1 MRCDPRG
8 FTHSAP
14 APAAFT
20 MVELI
25 IAAAILAIAIS
36 ALLGSFIGQVTLNEH
51 SRNLTW
57 AINDATRVM
66 EQVRVQ
72 NMSPCVGGNVPSA
85 AAPSGFAS
93 WDAWLA
99 GPPSPAVP
107 AGGGGKSIQPDPA
120 TNELLTV
127 TCRNQSNTAFCVAGD
142 DPIRLSVA
150 VCWRHRTRT
159 IGECTW
165 DGVNLAANPS
175 AGGDPTVTE
184 SPTMLTTIMTCRQ

>member
-1 MRCDPRG
+1 MRCDPRK
-8 FTHSAP
+8 FTHSTRDQ
-14 APAAFT
+14 AAFT

-25 IAAAILAIAIS
+25 IGAAILAIAIS

-66 EQVRVQ
+66 EQLRVR
-72 NMSPCVGGNVPSA
+72 NMNPCVGGNVPSA
-85 AAPSGFAS
+85 DAPVGFAS

-99 GPPSPAVP
+99 SPT
-107 AGGGGKSIQPDPA
+107 GGGGKSIQPDPA

-165 DGVNLAANPS
+165 NGANLAANPS
-175 AGGDPTVTE
+175 AGGDPAVTE
-184 SPTMLTTIMTCRQ
+184 SPTLLTTIMTCRQ